1 MVRSATTQ
9 EAGAASKMPCAAPPA
24 RLYPAGTEPIGLGAT
39 GLAGLSDAAADAD
52 RVAET
57 AGFTVPGALLH
68 DVTATPIPITTGSAR
83 PATLI
88 CTFAAF
94 L

>member
-1 MVRSATTQ
+1 
-9 EAGAASKMPCAAPPA
+9 MPCAAPPT
-24 RLYPAGTEPIGLGAT
+24 RLYPAGTEPAGLGAT
-39 GLAGLSDAAADAD
+39 GLAAGLPDTAADAD

-57 AGFTVPGALLH
+57 AGFTVPGVLPH
-68 DVTATPIPITTGSAR
+68 DVTATPIPITTGSAK
-83 PATLI
+83 PAALI

>member
-1 MVRSATTQ
+1 
-9 EAGAASKMPCAAPPA
+9 MPCAAPPT
-24 RLYPAGTEPIGLGAT
+24 RVYPAGTGPAGLGAT
-39 GLAGLSDAAADAD
+39 GLPAVLPESAADAD

-57 AGFTVPGALLH
+57 ACFTDPGALLH

-83 PATLI
+83 LATLI